1 MINNDFPFYNAKPIM
16 ITKNQWLFV
25 LSMVALGTSTLLIP
39 FTFFSGDYTQF
50 IPAVLFFAIPLG
62 ALMQVTPQ
70 HYKAIFARVRFYDV
84 LYMFGFALLNLLVSI
99 GVSLLVTKL
108 FGTNSNPAIAG
119 LVDLT
124 DFEKILFFL
133 KTIPQ
138 LFGEEIFTILIFL
151 ALLSFASNKLN
162 ISRKKAILIA
172 WLLSSILFALIHL
185 PTYNWNFLQCI
196 LVIGSARMV
205 LTLAYMFSKNIWVS
219 TGTHIINDWVIFGIV
234 ILGAGVEKI

>member
-25 LSMVALGTSTLLIP
+25 LSMVALGASTLLIP

-62 ALMQVTPQ
+62 ALIQVTPQ
-70 HYKAIFARVRFYDV
+70 HYKAIFARVHFNDV

-172 WLLSSILFALIHL
+172 WLFSSILFALIHL